1 VLPFS
6 VEIKP
11 GHPIAEQV
19 IFAVKKAVVAGQ
31 LEAGTPFPS
40 VRRLSQ
46 ELAINPNTA
55 HKIVASLVA
64 EGVLTMTPA
73 VGSVVAEI
81 GTADRS
87 TRGALLDGDL
97 ERLVVESMKLG
108 LSQEELSEAL
118 ERHWERLSKK
128 SLMS

>member
-1 VLPFS
+1 MLPFS

-11 GHPIAEQV
+11 GYPIAEQV

-31 LEAGTPFPS
+31 LQVGAPFPS

-73 VGSVVAEI
+73 VGSVVAET
-81 GTADRS
+81 GNADRA
-87 TRGALLDGDL
+87 TRGALLDGDF
-97 ERLVVESMKLG
+97 ERLVVEAMKLG
-108 LSQEELSEAL
+108 LSQDEVSAAL
-118 ERHWERLSKK
+118 ARHWQRLGKK
-128 SLMS
+128 

>member
-11 GHPIAEQV
+11 GNPIAEQV

-31 LEAGTPFPS
+31 LKVGAPFPS

-55 HKIVASLVA
+55 HKIVASLVG

-73 VGSVVAEI
+73 VGSVVAETGI
-81 GTADRS
+81 ADRA
-87 TRGALLDGDL
+87 TRAGLIDGDL
-97 ERLVVESMKLG
+97 ERLVVEAKKLG
-108 LSQEELSEAL
+108 LSQEELSAAL
-118 ERHWERLSKK
+118 ERHWERLGKK
-128 SLMS
+128 

>member
-11 GHPIAEQV
+11 GNPIAEQV
-19 IFAVKKAVVAGQ
+19 IFAA
-31 LEAGTPFPS
+31 PFPS

-55 HKIVASLVA
+55 HKIVASLVG

-73 VGSVVAEI
+73 VGSVVAETGI
-81 GTADRS
+81 ADRA
-87 TRGALLDGDL
+87 TRAGLIDGDL
-97 ERLVVESMKLG
+97 ERLVVEAKKLG
-108 LSQEELSEAL
+108 LSQEELSAAL
-118 ERHWERLSKK
+118 ERHWERLGKK
-128 SLMS
+128 

>member
-6 VEIKP
+6 VEIKA
-11 GHPIAEQV
+11 GNPIAEQV

-31 LEAGTPFPS
+31 LKVGTPFPS

-55 HKIVASLVA
+55 HKIVASLVG

-81 GTADRS
+81 GNADRS
-87 TRGALLDGDL
+87 TRAGLIDGDL
-97 ERLVVESMKLG
+97 ERLVVEAKKLG
-108 LSQEELSEAL
+108 LSQEELSAAL
-118 ERHWERLSKK
+118 ELHWQRLGKK
-128 SLMS
+128 

>member
-6 VEIKP
+6 IEIKP
-11 GHPIAEQV
+11 GNPIAEQV

-31 LEAGTPFPS
+31 LKVGTPFPS

-55 HKIVASLVA
+55 HRIVASLVA

-81 GTADRS
+81 GNADRS
-87 TRGALLDGDL
+87 TRAGLIDGDL
-97 ERLVVESMKLG
+97 ERLVVEAKKLG
-108 LSQEELSEAL
+108 LSQEELSAAL
-118 ERHWERLSKK
+118 GRHWLRLGKK
-128 SLMS
+128 